1 MAVAL
6 LRHRE
11 KTFHFVTIFSNSDG
25 RLHFVL
31 GILRAM
37 KTFHLVTIFSNSDG
51 RLHFVLGILRAM
63 KTFHLVTIFSNSDG
77 RLHFVRRHLEKSFFN
92 IFGMAVALLRHREK
106 TFHLVT
112 IFSNSD
118 GRLHFV
124 RRHQENFFL
133 EYFWDGRH
141 FAPASRGYENKTATH
156 RALRALVF
164 LIHSLRA
171 RNKFRLS

>member
-1 MAVAL
+1 MADFTL
-6 LRHRE
+6 
-11 KTFHFVTIFSNSDG
+11 FV
-25 RLHFVL
+25 

-37 KTFHLVTIFSNSDG
+37 KTS
-51 RLHFVLGILRAM
+51 HFVS
-63 KTFHLVTIFSNSDG
+63 IFKNP
-77 RLHFVRRHLEKSFFN
+77 
-92 IFGMAVALLRHREK
+92 
-106 TFHLVT
+106 
-112 IFSNSD
+112 D

-124 RRHQENFFL
+124 RRHQKKLPTSFQFFQTRMADFTL
-133 EYFWDGRH
+133 FVGILYHPFRIIRDGRR